1 MSRYKHVTNMTIF
14 LVGLTLVEAGWDCKQ
29 CTAACNDTL
38 RGTLSFQMAVDPN
51 SVAET
56 MVISC

>member
-38 RGTLSFQMAVDPN
+38 RVLCLFKWLLIQTV
-51 SVAET
+51 
-56 MVISC
+56 